1 MNVQAAL
8 LIALVTGWLGEASTR
23 TASGPLGS
31 TIPPTESCI
40 HELSSAEL
48 TKKNRDHYR
57 PFLDT
62 TIVRTQ
68 GCTRHVLILPSR
80 STVTSYLIVDTRT
93 NDTVLNDSFAFTGS
107 AFAWDITHISGIYKV
122 RMGACHMAGDFN
134 LTIR

>member
-8 LIALVTGWLGEASTR
+8 LIALVTGSLGEALSL
-23 TASGPLGS
+23 TASGPVGS
-31 TIPPTESCI
+31 VIQPTESCI
-40 HELSSAEL
+40 HDLSIAKL
-48 TKKNRDHYR
+48 TKKNRDHYQ

-62 TIVRTQ
+62 TIVRAK

-80 STVTSYLIVDTRT
+80 GTVTSYLIVDPVT
-93 NDTVLNDSFAFTGS
+93 NDIVLNETFAFTGS
-107 AFAWDITHISGIYKV
+107 GFAWDITNIAGTYKV